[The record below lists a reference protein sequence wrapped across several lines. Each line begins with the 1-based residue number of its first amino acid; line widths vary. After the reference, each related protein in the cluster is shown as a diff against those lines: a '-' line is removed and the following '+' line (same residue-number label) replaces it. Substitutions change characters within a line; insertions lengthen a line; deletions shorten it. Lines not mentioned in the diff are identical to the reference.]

1 MSINAQCKMLLTTIS
16 DLLVQ
21 TFANSS
27 YWGPDGPRIKRFS
40 DNYASR
46 TAPKRGRGG
55 GVAVGVASGGDIP
68 RIGRG
73 GTIR

>member
-46 TAPKRGRGG
+46 TAPIRGRG
-55 GVAVGVASGGDIP
+55 VAVAGVASGVDKP
-68 RIGRG
+68 RIGSEATTR
-73 GTIR
+73 